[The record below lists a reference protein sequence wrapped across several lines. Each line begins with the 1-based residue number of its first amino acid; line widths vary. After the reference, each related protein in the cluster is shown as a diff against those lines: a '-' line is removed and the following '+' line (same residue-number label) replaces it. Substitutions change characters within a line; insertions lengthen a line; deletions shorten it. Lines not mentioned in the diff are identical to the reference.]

1 MPYPHRRPQH
11 HPHRS
16 RRNITLLSE
25 FRTTQILERP
35 RPSNRTPRLP
45 HVQRHVG
52 SLQSAE
58 QLRSIVREAR
68 PEYVYHLAA
77 ATLVA
82 GTAPASADLIGVNF
96 LGTVQLL
103 EALDPIDYAGF
114 VSTGDSF
121 EYSPQHTRLAESENC
136 HPDALHGVAKLAT
149 TLYGQAL
156 AKSKQRP
163 ILTLR
168 LFSTYGPGDHPR
180 RLVPKVI
187 QGALA
192 GTPISLSRPTI
203 ARDWVYMDDVVDL
216 YLLAAANAGRLAGS
230 VLNAGSGVST
240 NLGEIVSLLLRLTE
254 SRSETRWGVFPA
266 PHHDDFPWVADP
278 EAVQA
283 ALGWAPKISLEAGL
297 QATIDYERSR
307 TCES

>member
-1 MPYPHRRPQH
+1 MSRVFVTGATGFVGSHVVRRLVNLGH
-11 HPHRS
+11 DVH
-16 RRNITLLSE
+16 
-25 FRTTQILERP
+25 ILCRMQ
-35 RPSNRTPRLP
+35 SNFWRIADLLP
-45 HVQRHVG
+45 HVHAYIAPLEDADR
-52 SLQSAE
+52 
-58 QLRSIVREAR
+58 LRAIVHEAR
-68 PEYVYHLAA
+68 PEYIYHLAA

-82 GTAPASADLIGVNF
+82 GTAPSSAHLVGVNL

-103 EALDPIDYAGF
+103 EALDSIDYAGF

-121 EYSPQHTRLAESENC
+121 EYTPQHTRLAETDDC
-136 HPDALHGVAKLAT
+136 HPDALHGIAKLAT

-216 YLLAAANAGRLAGS
+216 YLLGAANAGRLAGT
-230 VLNAGSGVST
+230 VLNAGSGICT
-240 NLGEIVSLLLRLTE
+240 NLGEITALVLRLTN
-254 SRSETRWGVFPA
+254 SQSETRWGVFPA

-278 EAVQA
+278 TAVRA
-283 ALGWAPKISLEAGL
+283 ALGWTPRISLEAGL

-307 TCES
+307 T

>member
-1 MPYPHRRPQH
+1 MNRVFVTGATGFVGSHVVRRLVGLGH
-11 HPHRS
+11 EVH
-16 RRNITLLSE
+16 
-25 FRTTQILERP
+25 ILCREQ
-35 RPSNRTPRLP
+35 SNFWRIADLLP
-45 HVQRHVG
+45 HVRRHVG
-52 SLQSAE
+52 SLESAE
-58 QLRSIVREAR
+58 SLRAIVQQAR
-68 PEYVYHLAA
+68 PEYIYHLAA

-82 GTAPASADLIGVNF
+82 GTAPAAADLIGVNF

-103 EALDPIDYAGF
+103 EALDSLDYAGF

-121 EYSPQHTRLAESENC
+121 EYTPQPTRLAESESC

-156 AKSKQRP
+156 AKASQRP

-216 YLLAAANAGRLAGS
+216 YLLAAAHAGRLAGT
-230 VLNAGSGVST
+230 VLNAGSGIST
-240 NLGEIVSLLLRLTE
+240 NLGQIVALLLRLTQ
-254 SRSETRWGVFPA
+254 SQSETRWGVFPA
-266 PHHDDFPWVADP
+266 PHHDGFPWVADP
-278 EAVQA
+278 TAVQS
-283 ALGWAPKISLEAGL
+283 ALGWAPKVSLEAGL

-307 TCES
+307 A